1 MIQMHGV
8 LNILKPPGMT
18 SHDVVVAARRI
29 LGIKRIGHTGTLDPA
44 AAGVLPL
51 CVGRAARLVEF
62 LQGQDK
68 VYRGEI
74 TLGIVT
80 DTQDGTGKIIR
91 ETDDFA
97 ISREELIEASRRL
110 QGPIEQL
117 PPMTSAVRVKGER
130 LYELARRGQEVA
142 RKPRQIHIYS
152 WHFSPTQGSLTKN
165 SRVMFDIHFSKGT
178 YVRTAVHDLGELLG
192 CGAHLSFLL
201 RTRSG
206 PFHLDTA
213 VTLEELAKEREACLV
228 PMDVSLDFPPLVL
241 APEEADRFIHGAVI
255 PVVSESDGLTRIYGP
270 QGFLGVGRIAG
281 QGKTKHCRPIKV
293 LVDP

>member
-1 MIQMHGV
+1 MHGV

-62 LQGQDK
+62 LQEQDK
-68 VYRGEI
+68 VYRGI

-152 WHFSPTQGSLTKN
+152 WHFFPKQGSLTKN
-165 SRVMFDIHFSKGT
+165 SRVMFDIHCSKGT

-192 CGAHLSFLL
+192 CGAHL
-201 RTRSG
+201 
-206 PFHLDTA
+206 
-213 VTLEELAKEREACLV
+213 
-228 PMDVSLDFPPLVL
+228 
-241 APEEADRFIHGAVI
+241 
-255 PVVSESDGLTRIYGP
+255 
-270 QGFLGVGRIAG
+270 
-281 QGKTKHCRPIKV
+281 
-293 LVDP
+293 

>member
-1 MIQMHGV
+1 
-8 LNILKPPGMT
+8 MT

-62 LQGQDK
+62 LQEQDK

-74 TLGIVT
+74 TFGIVT
-80 DTQDGTGKIIR
+80 DTQDGTGTIIR
-91 ETDDFA
+91 EADDFA
-97 ISREELIEASRRL
+97 ISWEELIEASRKL
-110 QGPIEQL
+110 QGPSKQL
-117 PPMTSAVRVKGER
+117 PPMASAVKVKGKR

-142 RKPRQIHIYS
+142 RTPRSIHIFS
-152 WHFSPTQGSLTKN
+152 WRFFPKQGSLTKN
-165 SRVMFDIHFSKGT
+165 SRVMFDIHCSKGT

-192 CGAHLSFLL
+192 CGAYLSFLL

-206 PFHLDTA
+206 TFNLDDA
-213 VTLEELAKEREACLV
+213 ITLEELAEHGEARLL
-228 PMDVSLDFPPLVL
+228 PMDAPLDFPPLTL
-241 APEEADRFIHGAVI
+241 AEGEADRFIHGGVV
-255 PVVSESDGLTRIYGP
+255 PVAAEEDGLVRVYGP
-270 QGFLGVGRIAG
+270 KGFLGVG
-281 QGKTKHCRPIKV
+281 QVDKKGKTKYCRPVKV